1 MPGRRHAT
9 TTTREDIP
17 PIQNASSSRS
27 GSHLS
32 KAQRILGTD
41 NDLNI
46 DSPMREVVGDYS
58 WRHVGSR
65 SSGMSISISES
76 TQSTNEN
83 ESVHDSENEQWDRE
97 SGVFPNANRLHGKP
111 SSTILGQQ
119 FGDDRAT
126 ATSSASTRLRH
137 NDSSSTL
144 KSYYD
149 RQKSPL
155 SISQQTSASS
165 ARDLALRKGFPPILQ
180 RSPLLNVESTV
191 FEDNFMEKGV
201 YTKEEE
207 IIPDKMRKKPARLD
221 LSRLFPRSRN
231 HGDKSPAESTSS
243 IASPS
248 SMSTNNSHNSSQP
261 PEPGRRK
268 LRKALSKES
277 IQSQKNSVRTT
288 RSHDPQNYENS
299 GMPNNNYEH
308 LPVRTPRM
316 DQIPEASV
324 PERLAARARKDGH
337 GHSKMDITSK
347 SPSASEKNREE
358 SQPFSWKNVRS
369 SMMTSPYDN
378 SSAAS
383 ISSRN
388 TKTSRA
394 PSILSQSDLKDKSVL
409 SLSSD
414 SEGDSSDPEP
424 GPVRSP
430 SVASK
435 NNLRVQQ
442 APNRSS
448 HRPTEHRRQSSN
460 QTGGLTAR
468 AQGQR
473 NGTTKE
479 TSSSLLQI
487 PETTPRTARYS
498 ATNQPPSP
506 ENYAPNP
513 SRNQQKE
520 YRASAQVQ
528 KEKRTSRQ
536 PLQPSSIKSGR
547 SQSHHQPTPPLSPS
561 SMEFR
566 QSSER
571 ESRFMAVT
579 KQEEALLEAL
589 RQKRAR
595 MREEIIEEHETKKT
609 PSPPRIPERSAS
621 RYSSNSSLNT
631 VRGAGTANG
640 KQRVLMY
647 LDTPLSV
654 SQPIDT
660 SEPSPDLSDFL
671 SFGSDDNSTPRNS
684 WAPSR
689 NGNGKARPD
698 SFVSPYPKGDKFSP
712 ATPPSAARLSAV
724 GGAGGLGSKKRNTGA
739 VRFVDDSK
747 VHGQEFLLDESESGV
762 IWGM

>member
-17 PIQNASSSRS
+17 STSNAPSSRS

-46 DSPMREVVGDYS
+46 DSPIREVMGDYS

-76 TQSTNEN
+76 TQSTGEN
-83 ESVHDSENEQWDRE
+83 GSVHESDNEQWDRE

-180 RSPLLNVESTV
+180 RSPLLNVESAV
-191 FEDNFMEKGV
+191 FEDNFIEKGV

-207 IIPDKMRKKPARLD
+207 TTPEKMRKKPARLD

-231 HGDKSPAESTSS
+231 HGDKSPADSTSS
-243 IASPS
+243 NASPS
-248 SMSTNNSHNSSQP
+248 SMSTNNSRTSSQP
-261 PEPGRRK
+261 PETGRRK

-288 RSHDPQNYENS
+288 HSHDPQNHETS
-299 GMPNNNYEH
+299 GTLNNHYEH

-324 PERLAARARKDGH
+324 PERLAARAKKDGH
-337 GHSKMDITSK
+337 GYSKLDAPSK
-347 SPSASEKNREE
+347 SPSTSENNREE

-388 TKTSRA
+388 TKTSRT

-414 SEGDSSDPEP
+414 SEGDFSDPEP
-424 GPVRSP
+424 EPVRSP

-442 APNRSS
+442 VPNRTS
-448 HRPTEHRRQSSN
+448 HRPTEHRLQSSN
-460 QTGGLTAR
+460 QAGGLTAR
-468 AQGQR
+468 TQGQR
-473 NGTTKE
+473 NGTGKE
-479 TSSSLLQI
+479 ISSSLLQI
-487 PETTPRTARYS
+487 PEAAPRTARYS
-498 ATNQPPSP
+498 AANEPAQP
-506 ENYAPNP
+506 ENYAPHP
-513 SRNQQKE
+513 TRTQQKE
-520 YRASAQVQ
+520 YRERHVQ

-536 PLQPSSIKSGR
+536 QLQPSSIKIGR

-621 RYSSNSSLNT
+621 QYSSNSSLNT
-631 VRGAGTANG
+631 VRGAGTASG

-647 LDTPLSV
+647 LDTPLSM

-698 SFVSPYPKGDKFSP
+698 SFVSPYSNGDKFSP

-724 GGAGGLGSKKRNTGA
+724 GGAAGLGSKKRNTGA

-747 VHGQEFLLDESESGV
+747 AHAQEFLLDESESGV